1 MDVFIGTVM
10 AVGFNFAPRGWMFC
24 NGQIMSISQNSALFA
39 LLGTTYGGDGMNTF
53 GLPDLRGRVAVGG
66 QPGGPGPGLTNIVM
80 GEKAGTNN
88 VTVIANGSVS
98 VTLTTANLPAHS
110 HPATVDISGLGATTH
125 VTVGAGTTGTFSAV
139 NNNGGLT
146 ATAAGQGSAA
156 AIYLGAGATP
166 TNPVDLGG
174 VTTAITGTASAATQ
188 NTGSGTPFVAPVSTS
203 ALTSVMQP
211 FLGLNYII
219 ATQGIFPSRN

>member
-24 NGQIMSISQNSALFA
+24 NGQILSIAQNSALFA
-39 LLGTTYGGDGMNTF
+39 LLGTTYGGDGMSTF

-88 VTVIANGSVS
+88 VTVIATGNVS
-98 VTLTTANLPAHS
+98 ISLTIANLPAHS

-125 VTVGAGTTGTFSAV
+125 VTVGAGTTGVLAAAS
-139 NNNGGLT
+139 NNGGLT
-146 ATAAGQGSAA
+146 ATSGGQSGA
-156 AIYLGAGATP
+156 AIYLPAGTAP
-166 TNPVDLGG
+166 TSPVDLGG
-174 VTTAITGTASAATQ
+174 VTTAITGSASAATQ
-188 NTGSGTPFVAPVSTS
+188 NTGSGTPLVAPVSTS
-203 ALTSVMQP
+203 ALTSIMQP
-211 FLGLNYII
+211 YIGLNYII
-219 ATQGIFPSRN
+219 ATEGIFPSRN